1 MEGMDLNMKKT
12 DGSIPGP
19 EIRVQKSLTFEEASA
34 RIEEIVKLLERG
46 DAPLDKSLA
55 MFEEGA
61 KLIKFCGKMLDEA
74 EQKVVRL
81 QKGADGKPEESVFDG
96 E

>member
-1 MEGMDLNMKKT
+1 MSAK
-12 DGSIPGP
+12 I
-19 EIRVQKSLTFEEASA
+19 TFEESAA

-55 MFEEGA
+55 LFEEGA
-61 KLIKFCGKMLDEA
+61 KLILKCGKMLDEA

-81 QKGADGKPEESVFDG
+81 QKGADGKPEELDFIDA